1 VNYGNTSCRGYATEI
16 MLLFCIRVECVEQLN
31 LHTSKQQINVLF
43 LCSREAISAIEIFG
57 MKFNFA

>member
-1 VNYGNTSCRGYATEI
+1 MATSSRGYATESYA
-16 MLLFCIRVECVEQLN
+16 LVCTSVESVEQLN
-31 LHTSKQQINVLF
+31 HHTSKQQNHVLF